1 MQHGSRYQYCCC
13 DTVYLWESVH
23 AYLGRTPL
31 VIAVMHY
38 STSYQVGTRHTYFN
52 LPTLRRGR
60 IQTSVHNSDLFAGR
74 RIADRSSRILE
85 YQGLGWGFFCVRY
98 RSSWI
103 LGLHGD
109 SAFEG
114 IGSSWKCSGILFG
127 QGAGSTQERC
137 RCIWVFWW
145 LEVSGCVIYRLAT
158 SLVTHTAN
166 ARSSSASELP
176 Q

>member
-1 MQHGSRYQYCCC
+1 MGISSCILGSYTTRH
-13 DTVYLWESVH
+13 SSH
-23 AYLGRTPL
+23 ALLYELPG
-31 VIAVMHY
+31 M
-38 STSYQVGTRHTYFN
+38 RHTYFN

-127 QGAGSTQERC
+127 LGAGSTQERC